1 MHHSVALPRQPF
13 VVVALLWCRGGHG
26 FGGRCDIKCGQVI
39 PESVGGL
46 LVSTGIP
53 IL

>member
-1 MHHSVALPRQPF
+1 MHHSVVLPRPLF
-13 VVVALLWCRGGHG
+13 VVVALLWGRGEHG
-26 FGGRCDIKCGQVI
+26 FGGRCDIRCGQVI

>member
-1 MHHSVALPRQPF
+1 MRHKVALPRQPF
-13 VVVALLWCRGGHG
+13 VVVALLWGRGEHG
-26 FGGRCDIKCGQVI
+26 FVGRCDIRCGQVI

>member
-13 VVVALLWCRGGHG
+13 VVVALLWGRGEHG
-26 FGGRCDIKCGQVI
+26 FVGRCDIKCGQVI